1 MLGHAAIA
9 ESAIADVGGV
19 LLLAT
24 AEMNALASSSSIGS
38 GTLVGASSLNGNFT
52 QTTAGIFITGSV
64 NAEVSSSFTQ
74 TTEDIKIVNFTDI
87 TMSSAFTQT
96 ADGIAIL
103 AGVSSQDLNFTKTSS
118 GDILYVEINSV
129 SLPVGKRPAG
139 APTPGI
145 GYTEITPTGVET
157 YTEITPS
164 GTETYTEIV
173 R

>member
-9 ESAIADVGGV
+9 ETALADVGGV
-19 LLLAT
+19 LQVAT

-38 GTLVGASSLNGNFT
+38 GTLVGVSSLSGNFT

-64 NAEVSSSFTQ
+64 NAEVSSIFTQ
-74 TTEDIKIVNFTDI
+74 TTEDIKIVNFTDVS
-87 TMSSAFTQT
+87 MSSAFTQT

-103 AGVSSQDLNFTKTSS
+103 GGISSQDLNFTKTIS
-118 GDILYVEINSV
+118 GDIMFVDV
-129 SLPVGKRPAG
+129 VTDA
-139 APTPGI
+139 T
-145 GYTEITPTGVET
+145 TET

-164 GTETYTEIV
+164 GTETWTEITPSGTETYIEIV

>member
-9 ESAIADVGGV
+9 EAAIADVGGV

-38 GTLVGASSLNGNFT
+38 GTLVGVSSLSGNFT

-74 TTEDIKIVNFTDI
+74 TTEDIKIVNFTDV
-87 TMSSAFTQT
+87 TMSSVFTQT
-96 ADGIAIL
+96 TDGIAIL
-103 AGVSSQDLNFTKTSS
+103 TGISSQDLNFTKTSS
-118 GDILYVEINSV
+118 GDIMFVDVVTDATTE
-129 SLPVGKRPAG
+129 
-139 APTPGI
+139 T
-145 GYTEITPTGVET
+145 YTEITPSGTET
-157 YTEITPS
+157 WTEITPS

>member
-9 ESAIADVGGV
+9 EAAIADVGGV

-24 AEMNALASSSSIGS
+24 AEMNALATSSSVGS
-38 GTLVGASSLNGNFT
+38 GTLVGVSSLSGNFT
-52 QTTAGIFITGSV
+52 QTAAGIFITGSV

-74 TTEDIKIVNFTDI
+74 TTEDIKIVNFTDV

-96 ADGIAIL
+96 TDGIAIL
-103 AGVSSQDLNFTKTSS
+103 AGISSQDLNFTKTSS
-118 GDILYVEINSV
+118 GDILYVAVTTDATTE
-129 SLPVGKRPAG
+129 
-139 APTPGI
+139 T
-145 GYTEITPTGVET
+145 YTEITPSGTET
-157 YTEITPS
+157 WTEITPS